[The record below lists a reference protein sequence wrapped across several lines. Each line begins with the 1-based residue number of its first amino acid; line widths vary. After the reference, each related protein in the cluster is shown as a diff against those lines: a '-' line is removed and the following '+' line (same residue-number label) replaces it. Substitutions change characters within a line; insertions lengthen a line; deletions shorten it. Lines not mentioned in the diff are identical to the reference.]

1 MAFIRAVTSRSAI
14 KHRAIVQGRQPI
26 DLRLLQVFMAISESG
41 TMTSA
46 ARQLGQTQSAVSQSL
61 QQLEHQLKVSLFA
74 RDQRPLRLTPAGHF
88 LRQRAAGLLAQAI
101 QLPNA
106 VQEMG
111 SAVLP
116 EIRIGLV
123 DSFAAT
129 VGPYLIREL
138 LQSAVHL
145 SVYGGPASTHA
156 EALRRRD
163 VELIITSDPVY
174 DIDRLERHSLL
185 QEPFILL
192 TPAAIARDAIASE
205 TNGLSLDE
213 LAARYP
219 LIRYTARSAEGAQ
232 VERHLR
238 RLGVRA
244 PTTVEIESSDTLVAM
259 VAAGCGW
266 AITTPLCY
274 LQGRAYAKGIVAT
287 RLPGPAFRRSLVLI
301 AHAGDYAELPRKVS
315 QQARH
320 ILKTIVLSEMQ
331 RLGAW
336 MTDELVIGPLPVGS
350 TRDFSAVTP

>member
-1 MAFIRAVTSRSAI
+1 VSSA
-14 KHRAIVQGRQPI
+14 KKRRPHSQGRQPI
-26 DLRLLQVFMAISESG
+26 DLRQLQVFMAVSESG
-41 TMTSA
+41 SMTSA
-46 ARQLGQTQSAVSQSL
+46 AQQLGQTQSAVSQSL
-61 QQLEHQLKVSLFA
+61 RQLERDLKVSLFA
-74 RDQRPLRLTPAGHF
+74 RDRRPLQLTAAGNL
-88 LRQRAAGLLAQAI
+88 LRERATGLLAQAM

-106 VQEMG
+106 VQEIG

-138 LQSAVHL
+138 LRSTLHL
-145 SVYGGPASTHA
+145 SVYGGLSPVHA
-156 EALRRRD
+156 ETLRRRNVD
-163 VELIITSDPVY
+163 LIITSNPNY
-174 DIDRLERHSLL
+174 DVDGLERHLIL

-192 TPAAIARDAIASE
+192 TPASIARE
-205 TNGLSLDE
+205 MKRLSLDE

-219 LIRYTARSAEGAQ
+219 LIRYTARSTQGSQ

-244 PTTVEIESSDTLVAM
+244 PTTVEIDTSDTLVAM

-274 LQGRAYAKGIVAT
+274 LQGRAHAKAT
-287 RLPGPAFRRSLVLI
+287 VPARLPGPAFRRSLVLI
-301 AHAGDYAELPRKVS
+301 AHAGNYAELPHKVS

-320 ILKTIVLSEMQ
+320 ILNTIVLSEIQ

-336 MTDELVIGPLPVGS
+336 MTDELIVGPSS
-350 TRDFSAVTP
+350 TSSTPDTSSIAR